1 MTPPKKLGLFKG
13 SSHDNGGI
21 PSKVNE
27 TGQLIEIEGD
37 EYYICRDAYN
47 SSDAYSFDNKTNKQ
61 ILESIYKK
69 NSCKLNQSLMA
80 AGDFIVCKLVV
91 LDKSKH
97 SREGT
102 VKQILNEMQGEKS
115 CKVENGGSSFKLGG
129 KFRTITK
136 KDGTK
141 YDVKVYSEEE
151 LMQRADKKKESLK
164 NIAKNIKSLR
174 GKVNSDL
181 KSSDEKTFL
190 TALAVYTMLETSE
203 RVGNSD
209 SASNGHFG
217 ITGLKSNHISI
228 NGNTVTFKYKGKS
241 GVDHDKKVSNSKL
254 ASALSKAKSSS
265 SSENIFETSGG
276 FSVKNDGVNRYL
288 KSLDVSAKDI
298 RGYSA
303 NKWII
308 SKLNRLSP
316 EDSEAKRK
324 KQFNE
329 VAKEVAEKV
338 GHGAATLKK
347 HYLLP
352 ELQLQW
358 ISKGKVIDL
367 TKFKDQKLAYGGA
380 VKTDAQKEKVGVVMK
395 EFKDNKLKTSHGKKV
410 TDRKQAVAIALSEA
424 SRLKKKLEDGGD
436 IGGWETNPNGTHY
449 NLEKGGSIK
458 SNWFKGELSFLN
470 W

>member
-1 MTPPKKLGLFKG
+1 MTPPKDKGLFIG
-13 SSHDNGGI
+13 NSHKNGGI
-21 PSKVNE
+21 PSKVKE

-37 EYYICRDAYN
+37 EYYICREAYN
-47 SSDAYSFDNKTNKQ
+47 SSETYSFKNKTNKQ
-61 ILESIYKK
+61 VLESIYTK

-91 LDKSKH
+91 KDKQKRD
-97 SREGT
+97 REGS

-129 KFRTITK
+129 KFRTITR

-141 YDVKVYSEEE
+141 YDVKVYSDEE
-151 LMQRADKKKESLK
+151 LMQRANKKKDSLK
-164 NIAKNIKSLR
+164 NIAKNIKRLR
-174 GKVNSDL
+174 SKVNSDL
-181 KSSDEKTFL
+181 KSEDEKVFL

-217 ITGLKSNHISI
+217 ITGLKKNHV
-228 NGNTVTFKYKGKS
+228 NTSGGKVSFKYKGKS
-241 GVDHDKKVSNSKL
+241 GVDHDKTLSNSKL
-254 ASALSKAKSSS
+254 ASLLSKAKSNSK
-265 SSENIFETSGG
+265 SENIFETSNG
-276 FSVKNDGVNRYL
+276 FTIKNTKVNRYL

-308 SKLNRLSP
+308 SKLSRLKPDES
-316 EDSEAKRK
+316 DTKRK

-329 VAKEVAEKV
+329 VVKEVAAKV

-352 ELQLQW
+352 ELQAQW
-358 ISKGKVIDL
+358 IEKGKVIDL
-367 TKFKDQKLAYGGA
+367 TKFKDMKLAYGGA
-380 VKTDAQKEKVGVVMK
+380 VKTEAQKAKVKTVMK
-395 EFKDNKLKTSHGKKV
+395 EFKDKKLKTSHGKKV

-424 SRLKKKLEDGGD
+424 RREKKEQGGT
-436 IGGWETNPNGTHY
+436 INSG
-449 NLEKGGSIK
+449 
-458 SNWFKGELSFLN
+458 WFKDELSFLN

>member
-1 MTPPKKLGLFKG
+1 MTPPNKKGLFIG
-13 SSHDNGGI
+13 DSHKNGGI
-21 PSKVNE
+21 PSKVKE

-37 EYYICRDAYN
+37 EYYICREAYN
-47 SSDAYSFDNKTNKQ
+47 SSDVYSFENKTNKQ
-61 ILESIYKK
+61 ILESVYKK
-69 NSCKLNQSLMA
+69 HSCKLNQSLMA

-129 KFRTITK
+129 RFRTITK

-151 LMQRADKKKESLK
+151 LAQRANKKKESLK

-174 GKVNSDL
+174 SKVNSDL

-217 ITGLKSNHISI
+217 ITGLKNNHISI

-254 ASALSKAKSSS
+254 ASALSKAKSNS
-265 SSENIFETSGG
+265 SSENIFETSDG

-308 SKLNRLSP
+308 SKLNRLTP
-316 EDSEAKRK
+316 EETDAKRK
-324 KQFNE
+324 RQFNE
-329 VAKEVAEKV
+329 VCKEVAAKV

-352 ELQLQW
+352 EIQINW
-358 ISKGKVIDL
+358 IEKGKVIDL
-367 TKFKDQKLAYGGA
+367 ANFKPEEMKFGGA
-380 VKTDAQKEKVGVVMK
+380 VKTEKEKAKITKVMG
-395 EFKDNKLKTSHGKKV
+395 EFKDEKLKTSHGKKV
-410 TDRKQAVAIALSEA
+410 TNRKQAVAIALSEA
-424 SRLKKKLEDGGD
+424 DRMK
-436 IGGWETNPNGTHY
+436 
-449 NLEKGGSIK
+449 KGGTIK
-458 SNWFKGELSFLN
+458 SSWFNGELSFLN